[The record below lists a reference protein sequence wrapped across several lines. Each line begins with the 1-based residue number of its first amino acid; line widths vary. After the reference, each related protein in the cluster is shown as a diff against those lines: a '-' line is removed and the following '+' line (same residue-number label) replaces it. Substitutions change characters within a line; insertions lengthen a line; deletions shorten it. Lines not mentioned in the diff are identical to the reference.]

1 MFDYLESVLVLRKE
15 RSIHIATQIGINE
28 IAPNIKKHK
37 PGNDSIDNLKIYA
50 NNEEPI
56 IGAVASRTAINV
68 NTFPNSD
75 LSTIFD
81 KYDFKPIDE
90 R

>member
-1 MFDYLESVLVLRKE
+1 MVSVLVLRKE
-15 RSIHIATQIGINE
+15 ISIHIVTQIGINE

-37 PGNDSIDNLKIYA
+37 PGNASIIHLKIYA
-50 NNEEPI
+50 NNEEAI
-56 IGAVASRTAINV
+56 IGAVASRTTINV
-68 NTFPNSD
+68 NTFPISD

-81 KYDFKPIDE
+81 KYDFKPTDE